1 MRPGTLARNSNRDAK
16 GASMNTS
23 ASGSGEYVALLGIF
37 TLSSV
42 PFPFIV
48 TLTYL
53 SVPMV
58 TFER

>member
-23 ASGSGEYVALLGIF
+23 ANGSGEYVAWLGIF

-42 PFPFIV
+42 PFVV
-48 TLTYL
+48 TLTYP
-53 SVPMV
+53 SR
-58 TFER
+58 FR